1 MYGIQ
6 TIKDV
11 ICCTLEFENDVK
23 MYGIQTY
30 KRAIKCK
37 VMFENDVK
45 MYGIQTIMNAYVILG
60 SLRMM

>member
-1 MYGIQ
+1 MVFKPCRVQ
-6 TIKDV
+6 SMTEK
-11 ICCTLEFENDVK
+11 FENDVK

>member
-1 MYGIQ
+1 MVFKPSVVFSTPI
-6 TIKDV
+6 
-11 ICCTLEFENDVK
+11 LRFENDVK